1 VFRAVFLLKMDL
13 SLTWTS
19 CLSRQSKQLYM
30 KNSENNRRKHKIK
43 FDLRIKIAAQLELA
57 GTVCTN
63 SKLAACVSSEYKQ

>member
-1 VFRAVFLLKMDL
+1 M
-13 SLTWTS
+13 
-19 CLSRQSKQLYM
+19 QSKQLYM